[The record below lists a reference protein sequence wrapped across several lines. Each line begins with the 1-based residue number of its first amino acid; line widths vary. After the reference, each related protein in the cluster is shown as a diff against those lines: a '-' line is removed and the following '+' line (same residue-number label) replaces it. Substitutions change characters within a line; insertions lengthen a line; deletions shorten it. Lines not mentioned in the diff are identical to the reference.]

1 LLSITTIL
9 VRDIIVIQNVHIM
22 IIEESKETINAIGTS
37 MTIEIQNVHIM
48 IIEESKETINVI
60 GINMTIEIID
70 NISMKGS
77 LK

>member
-1 LLSITTIL
+1 
-9 VRDIIVIQNVHIM
+9 VIQNVP
-22 IIEESKETINAIGTS
+22 
-37 MTIEIQNVHIM
+37 IM

-60 GINMTIEIID
+60 GTSMTIVIQNAPIMIIEELKETINVIGISMTIEIID

>member
-1 LLSITTIL
+1 M
-9 VRDIIVIQNVHIM
+9 IQNVHTM
-22 IIEESKETINAIGTS
+22 IIEESKETINVIGTN